1 MERELKKDPR
11 VKELFE
17 VIVHLEDPVECARF
31 FRDLC
36 TLTELELMAERWLV
50 ARMIT
55 QHISYRRISEL
66 TGTSTATVT
75 RIAHWLHYGEG
86 GYRVM
91 LERVSEKSVVRRSKG
106 HEIKR

>member
-1 MERELKKDPR
+1 MEETLQNNKSLW
-11 VKELFE
+11 ELFE
-17 VIVHLEDPVECARF
+17 TITQLDGREECGQF